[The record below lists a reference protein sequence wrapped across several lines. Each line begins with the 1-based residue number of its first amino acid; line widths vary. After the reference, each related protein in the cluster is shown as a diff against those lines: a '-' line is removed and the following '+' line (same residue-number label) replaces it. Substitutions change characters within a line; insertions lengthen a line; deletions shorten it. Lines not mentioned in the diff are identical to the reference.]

1 MNEKTR
7 RPNRV
12 FTPEQKYEILKDI
25 TLVQNTFTGM
35 TQSGKI

>member
-1 MNEKTR
+1 MPKAEGHR
-7 RPNRV
+7 RLDHFYFV
-12 FTPEQKYEILKDI
+12 YFI